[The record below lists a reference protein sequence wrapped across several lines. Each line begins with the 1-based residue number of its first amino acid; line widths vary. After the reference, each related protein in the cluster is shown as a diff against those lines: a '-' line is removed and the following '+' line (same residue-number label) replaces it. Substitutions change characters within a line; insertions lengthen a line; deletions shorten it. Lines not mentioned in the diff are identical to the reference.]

1 MKSTAKIASI
11 GAAAVALIVVAVV
24 VISGC
29 RKGEPTAPDTKY
41 LSEYHK
47 LTTATEVNN
56 LKGDNLALFVD
67 YSTCIANG
75 MESPFYQK
83 MVSPL
88 TAATREYWSIKG
100 DTIAKESGDVYSLL
114 NNVVETN
121 YAALDRAIEQ
131 MAERDGESVMLT
143 DGELFTQTATSN
155 NPNNP
160 YMHAAFKTWLLKGHD
175 IHILAEPYQEQYKG
189 NTFNKK
195 RFYIIF
201 TDDRIAGN
209 IYDRIRELVDLKQFQ
224 QVDEFHLSGNY
235 NWTVPVDEKGNSAK
249 HSTPAE
255 ELAAEVTGYGDYE
268 VQDWQIEWKDI
279 YNLVINAPDSITGE
293 PMPNGKKVIS
303 GLHINRNAFGC
314 YRIKNIGVRATV
326 INIDYTDLYNRLEA
340 KEKVKALKPQNE
352 VPLNNFIGFDTG
364 EFNKHSNVDMYFD
377 VENFAPDAELTGD
390 PFNYIKLEIVITDL
404 ENILGNSIDMFNF
417 DSVVNQGQTNSSI
430 SESLKNCV
438 FDPELTDRLKGK
450 VLYTIYIKTNK
461 YSN

>member
-1 MKSTAKIASI
+1 MNSTAKIASI

-24 VISGC
+24 IITGC
-29 RKGEPTAPDTKY
+29 NKGVPTAPDTKY
-41 LSEYHK
+41 LKEYHK
-47 LTTATEVNN
+47 LTTAADANN
-56 LKGDNLALFVD
+56 LKENDMALFVD
-67 YSTCIANG
+67 YSTCIARG

-121 YAALDRAIEQ
+121 YATLDRAIEQ
-131 MAERDGESVMLT
+131 MAKRDGESVMLT

-160 YMHAAFKTWLLKGHD
+160 YMHEAFKAWLLKGHD
-175 IHILAEPYQEQYKG
+175 IHILAEPYQELYKG

-201 TDDRIAGN
+201 TDDRMTGN
-209 IYDRIRELVDLKQFQ
+209 IYDRIREVVDLKQFQ
-224 QVDEFHLSGNY
+224 QVDESHLSGNY
-235 NWTVPVDEKGNSAK
+235 IWTVPVDEKGNFTK

-268 VQDWQIEWKDI
+268 VQDWQIDWKDI

-293 PMPNGKKVIS
+293 PMPNGKKVIG

-326 INIDYTDLYNRLEA
+326 INTDYTDLYNRLEA
-340 KEKVKALKPQNE
+340 KEKVKALKPENE
-352 VPLNNFIGFDTG
+352 VPLNNFIRATA
-364 EFNKHSNVDMYFD
+364 S
-377 VENFAPDAELTGD
+377 
-390 PFNYIKLEIVITDL
+390 KL
-404 ENILGNSIDMFNF
+404 G
-417 DSVVNQGQTNSSI
+417 
-430 SESLKNCV
+430 
-438 FDPELTDRLKGK
+438 
-450 VLYTIYIKTNK
+450 
-461 YSN
+461 

>member
-47 LTTATEVNN
+47 LTTASEINN
-56 LKGDNLALFVD
+56 LKENDMALFVD
-67 YSTCIANG
+67 YSTCIARG
-75 MESPFYQK
+75 MDSPFYQK

-100 DTIAKESGDVYSLL
+100 DTITKESGDVYSLL

-121 YAALDRAIEQ
+121 YAALDRAIEK

-143 DGELFTQTATSN
+143 DGELFTQTITKDS
-155 NPNNP
+155 PSNP
-160 YMHAAFKTWLLKGHD
+160 YMYKAFKTWLLKGHD
-175 IHILAEPYQEQYKG
+175 IHILAEPYQELYKG

-201 TDDRIAGN
+201 TDDRMAGN

-235 NWTVPVDEKGNSAK
+235 LWAVPVDEKGNSAK

-293 PMPNGKKVIS
+293 PMPNGKKAIS
-303 GLHINRNAFGC
+303 GLRINRNAFGC

-326 INIDYTDLYNRLEA
+326 INTDYTNLYNKRLA
-340 KEKVKALKPQNE
+340 DEKVKALKPQNE

-364 EFNKHSNVDMYFD
+364 EFNKHSNVDLYFD
-377 VENFAPDAELTGD
+377 VEAFAPDAELTGD

-417 DSVVNQGQTNSSI
+417 DSMVNVGKPNISI